1 MYYHIDMGK
10 IKIKGTVDVKYL
22 VILLSVMT
30 AFILL
35 SGIMYVYLLSLT
47 GIFK

>member
-1 MYYHIDMGK
+1 
-10 IKIKGTVDVKYL
+10 L

-30 AFILL
+30 VSILL
-35 SGIMYVYLLSLT
+35 SGVMYVYLLSLT